1 MNIPNPLMM
10 AESIAKRAIQKNV
23 LLSDMFSEKV
33 M

>member
-1 MNIPNPLMM
+1 MM
-10 AESIAKRAIQKNV
+10 AASIAKRAIQKNV